1 MTKQV
6 VHVEPLQTVE
16 NSMALLC
23 EKRFRH
29 LPELTQG
36 NLVGVLFVS
45 DLVGRWLPINAIRF
59 PSWKATLV
67 SNA

>member
-45 DLVGRWLPINAIRF
+45 DQRYTISQLESYIGQ
-59 PSWKATLV
+59 
-67 SNA
+67 